1 MFLSTYVYGDENKDI
16 VILVRNCNKMF
27 KKIKKNSTRFC
38 PYSSSRIS
46 IANIS

>member
-27 KKIKKNSTRFC
+27 KTKIQQDSVHIPLRVFQ
-38 PYSSSRIS
+38 
-46 IANIS
+46 